1 MSPYAAPLRDM
12 RFVLNDVVGLDR
24 VAALPG
30 LDGTDGDLVAQIL
43 EEGGRLAG
51 DVLAPLNAVGD
62 RQHPRLENGVV
73 RTPDGFADAYRQFAE
88 GGWNGAPFEEE
99 YGGMGLPWL
108 VATALQEMWQSANL
122 AFGLCPLLTQAAID
136 ALREVGS
143 DEQKALYLPKLV
155 SGEWTGTMN
164 LTEPQAGTDLGAIRT
179 RAEKRDDGSYRLKG
193 QKIYITWGD
202 HDCTDN
208 IIHLVLARS
217 PDGIPGTKGLSLYIV
232 PKFIPDAD
240 GNPGVRNDVRPV
252 GLEHKLGIHASPT
265 CVMAYGE
272 DEGAVGWLVGEENRG
287 IEYMFIMMNN
297 ARLAVGLQGVAIAE
311 RAYQQAVDY
320 ARNRVQGRAIDGSQ
334 GSSGG
339 GVTIVNHPDVRRML
353 MTMKAQIEAM
363 RGLVYDTAAAIDIA
377 DRHADGDVAAAAQ
390 RRVDLLIPVAKA
402 WCTDTAVEICS
413 TNIQVHGGMG
423 FIEETGAAQ
432 HHRDARILPIYE
444 GANGVQAL
452 DLVGRKVARDGG
464 AAMGELIADIHATLA
479 ELSAETASD
488 TSLNAIHRHLSAG
501 VTALSSA
508 TEWVVVTM
516 PGDPAAVA
524 SQSAVLLR
532 MLGLVVGGWIM
543 ARSALAA
550 RAQIRDGANGDT
562 RYLEAKLVT
571 VHHYADHVLAQ
582 APSLLGTI
590 TAGGATVM
598 ALAEDQF

>member
-1 MSPYAAPLRDM
+1 MSPYAAPLREM
-12 RFVLNDVVGLDR
+12 RFVLNDVVGLAR
-24 VAALPG
+24 IAALPG
-30 LDGTDGDLVAQIL
+30 LETADGELVSQIL
-43 EEGGRLAG
+43 EEGGKLAG
-51 DVLAPLNAVGD
+51 DVLAPLNPVGD
-62 RQHPRLENGVV
+62 KSPPTLENGVV
-73 RTPDGFADAYRQFAE
+73 RTPDGIADAYRQFAE

-108 VATALQEMWQSANL
+108 VSTALQEMWQSANL

-179 RAEKRDDGSYRLKG
+179 KAEKAEDGTYRLKG

-208 IIHLVLARS
+208 IVHLVLARS

-252 GLEHKLGIHASPT
+252 GLEHKLGIHGSPT

-311 RAYQQAVDY
+311 RAYQQALDY
-320 ARNRVQGRAIDGSQ
+320 ARNRVQSRAIS

-339 GVTIVNHPDVRRML
+339 VTIINHPDVRRML

-363 RGLVYDTAAAIDIA
+363 RGLVYETAAAIDTA
-377 DRHADGDVAAAAQ
+377 DRHADRDVAAAAQ

-402 WCTDTAVEICS
+402 WCTDVAVEICS

-464 AAMGELIADIHATLA
+464 AAMGELLADMDATIAGLA
-479 ELSAETASD
+479 EHAAAD
-488 TSLNAIHRHLSAG
+488 TTLHAMHRHLVAG
-501 VTALSSA
+501 RRALADA
-508 TEWVVVTM
+508 TDWVVATM
-516 PGDPAAVA
+516 PSDPAAAA
-524 SQSAVLLR
+524 SPSAVYLELF
-532 MLGLVVGGWIM
+532 GLVAGGWMM
-543 ARSALAA
+543 ARAGLAA
-550 RAQIRDGANGDT
+550 RAQLSAGGDADT

-571 VHHYADHVLAQ
+571 VRHYADHVLAQ
-582 APSLLGTI
+582 APALLDTI
-590 TAGGATVM
+590 TAGGETVM

>member
-1 MSPYAAPLRDM
+1 MSIYAAPLRDM
-12 RFVLNDVVGLDR
+12 RFVMTDVVGLDQ
-24 VAALPG
+24 VNGLPG
-30 LDGTDGDLVAQIL
+30 LEAADADLVAQIL
-43 EEGGRLAG
+43 EEGGKFAA
-51 DVLAPLNAVGD
+51 DILAPLNAVGD
-62 RQHPRLENGVV
+62 RQGARLENGVV
-73 RTPDGFADAYRQFAE
+73 RTADGFAEAYRQFAE

-99 YGGMGLPWL
+99 WGGMGLPWL
-108 VATALQEMWQSANL
+108 VATALQEMWQGANL

-143 DEQKALYLPKLV
+143 DDQKALYLPKLV

-179 RAEKRDDGSYRLKG
+179 KAERQADGSYRLRG

-208 IIHLVLARS
+208 VVHLVLARS
-217 PDGIPGTKGLSLYIV
+217 PDDIPGTKGLSLYIV

-240 GNPGVRNDVRPV
+240 GRPGARNDVKPIS
-252 GLEHKLGIHASPT
+252 LEHKLGIHASPT

-272 DEGAVGWLVGEENRG
+272 DEGAIGWLVGEENRG

-297 ARLAVGLQGVAIAE
+297 ARLAVGLQGLAIAE

-320 ARNRVQGRAIDGSQ
+320 ARNRVQSRAIG
-334 GSSGG
+334 GSSGA
-339 GVTIVNHPDVRRML
+339 VSIIHHPDVRRML

-363 RGLVYDTAAAIDIA
+363 RGLVYDCAAAIDVA
-377 DRHADGDVAAAAQ
+377 DRAPDADQAAAAQ
-390 RRVDLLIPVAKA
+390 RRVDLLIPVVKA
-402 WCTDTAVEICS
+402 WCTDTALEICS

-464 AAMGELIADIHATLA
+464 AAMQEFLAEIDATLA
-479 ELSAETASD
+479 ELAPLAESD
-488 TSLNAIHRHLSAG
+488 TTLHAVHRHLTAGRSALG
-501 VTALSSA
+501 AA
-508 TEWVVVTM
+508 TDWVVSTM
-516 PGDPAAVA
+516 PTNPEAGA
-524 SQSAVLLR
+524 SPSALFLK
-532 MLGLVVGGWIM
+532 LFGLVAGGWEM

-550 RAQIRDGANGDT
+550 RRALAAGANGDA
-562 RYLEAKLVT
+562 RYLEGKLVT
-571 VHHYADHVLAQ
+571 VRHYADHVLSQ
-582 APSLLGTI
+582 APGLLDAI
-590 TAGGATVM
+590 TAGGDTVM
-598 ALAEDQF
+598 GLAEDQF

>member
-12 RFVLNDVVGLDR
+12 RFVLNDVVGLGR
-24 VAALPG
+24 IAALPG
-30 LDGTDGDLVAQIL
+30 LENADPELIAQVL
-43 EEGGRLAG
+43 EEGGKLAG

-62 RQHPRLENGVV
+62 KQHPWLENGVV
-73 RTPDGFADAYRQFAE
+73 RTPDGFAEAYRQFAE

-108 VATALQEMWQSANL
+108 VSTALQEMWQGANL

-136 ALREVGS
+136 ALREVGT
-143 DEQKALYLPKLV
+143 DAQKALYLPKLV

-179 RAEKRDDGSYRLKG
+179 KAEKCSDGSYRLKG
-193 QKIYITWGD
+193 QKIFITWGD

-208 IIHLVLARS
+208 IVHLVLARS
-217 PDGIPGTKGLSLYIV
+217 PDGIAGTKGLSLYIV

-272 DEGAVGWLVGEENRG
+272 EEGAVGWLVGEENRG

-320 ARNRVQGRAIDGSQ
+320 ARNRVQGRAIS

-339 GVTIVNHPDVRRML
+339 VAIINHPDVRRML

-363 RGLVYDTAAAIDIA
+363 RGLVYDTAAAIDTA
-377 DRHADGDVAAAAQ
+377 DRHADKDVAAAAR

-464 AAMGELIADIHATLA
+464 AAMGELISDIHATLA
-479 ELSAETASD
+479 DLSAETASD
-488 TSLNAIHRHLSAG
+488 IRLNAIHRHLSAG

-508 TEWVVVTM
+508 TEWVVTTM
-516 PGDPAAVA
+516 PSDPASAA
-524 SQSAVLLR
+524 SQSAVFLR
-532 MLGLVVGGWIM
+532 MFGLVVGGWIM

-550 RAQIRDGANGDT
+550 RALLKAGAEGDE

-590 TAGGATVM
+590 TAGGQTVM

>member
-1 MSPYAAPLRDM
+1 MTYAAPLRDM
-12 RFVLNDVVGLDR
+12 RFVLNDVIGLDR
-24 VAALPG
+24 VSRLPG
-30 LDGTDGDLVAQIL
+30 LDGTDADLVAQIL
-43 EEGGRLAG
+43 EEGGKFSG
-51 DVLAPLNAVGD
+51 DVLAPLNTVGD
-62 RQHPRLENGVV
+62 AQHARLENGVV
-73 RTPDGFADAYRQFAE
+73 RTADGFPDAYRQFAE

-99 YGGMGLPWL
+99 WGGMGLPWL

-136 ALREVGS
+136 ALRQVGS

-179 RAEKRDDGSYRLKG
+179 KAEKQADGSYRLKG

-217 PDGIPGTKGLSLYIV
+217 PDDIPGTKGLSLYIV
-232 PKFIPDAD
+232 PKFILDEN
-240 GNPGVRNDVRPV
+240 GNPGVRNDVKPV
-252 GLEHKLGIHASPT
+252 GLEHKLGIHGSPT

-272 DEGAVGWLVGEENRG
+272 DEGAKAWLVGEENRG

-320 ARNRVQGRAIDGSQ
+320 ARNRVQSRALTGSQ
-334 GSSGG
+334 G
-339 GVTIVNHPDVRRML
+339 GVTIINHPDVRRML

-363 RGLVYDTAAAIDIA
+363 RGLTYDVAAAIDTAERIT
-377 DRHADGDVAAAAQ
+377 DGDDAAKAQ
-390 RRVDLLIPVAKA
+390 RRVDLLIPVVKA

-464 AAMGELIADIHATLA
+464 AAMEELLADIDATLA
-479 ELSAETASD
+479 ELAAQGDD
-488 TSLNAIHRHLSAG
+488 TTLAALHRHLKAG
-501 VTALSSA
+501 RDTLKAA
-508 TEWVVVTM
+508 TDWVVATM
-516 PGDPAAVA
+516 PSDPAAGA
-524 SQSAVLLR
+524 SPSAVFLKLA
-532 MLGLVVGGWIM
+532 GLVTGGWMM
-543 ARSALAA
+543 ARAGLAA
-550 RAQIRDGANGDT
+550 RAQLSAGAED

-571 VHHYADHVLAQ
+571 VRHYADHVLAH
-582 APSLLGTI
+582 APSLIDTI
-590 TAGGATVM
+590 TAGGTTVM

>member
-12 RFVLNDVVGLDR
+12 RFVLNDVVGLGR
-24 VAALPG
+24 ITALPG
-30 LDGTDGDLVAQIL
+30 LDGTDPDLVSQIL
-43 EEGGRLAG
+43 EEGGKLAG
-51 DVLAPLNAVGD
+51 DVLAPLNSVGD
-62 RQHPRLENGVV
+62 KYPPTLENGVV
-73 RTPDGFADAYRQFAE
+73 RTPNGFPDAYRQFAE

-108 VATALQEMWQSANL
+108 VSTALQEMWQGANL

-179 RAEKRDDGSYRLKG
+179 KAEKQDDGSYRLRG

-202 HDCTDN
+202 HDCTAN

-217 PDGIPGTKGLSLYIV
+217 PDGVAGTKGLSLYIV

-240 GNPGVRNDVRPV
+240 GNPGTRNDVRPV

-320 ARNRVQGRAIDGSQ
+320 ARNRVQGRAIS

-339 GVTIVNHPDVRRML
+339 VTIINHPDVRRML

-363 RGLVYDTAAAIDIA
+363 RGLVYDTAAAIDTA
-377 DRHADGDVAAAAQ
+377 DRHGDKDIAAAAQ

-464 AAMGELIADIHATLA
+464 AAMGELLADIDTTLS
-479 ELSAETASD
+479 ELSEHAASD
-488 TSLNAIHRHLSAG
+488 TTLHAMHRHLSAG
-501 VTALSSA
+501 RKALAEA
-508 TEWVVVTM
+508 TDWVVATM
-516 PGDPAAVA
+516 PGDPAAAA
-524 SQSAVLLR
+524 SPSAVFLKLF
-532 MLGLVVGGWIM
+532 GLVAGGWLM
-543 ARSALAA
+543 ARSGLAA
-550 RAQIRDGANGDT
+550 RRLLSEGGDVDT

-571 VHHYADHVLAQ
+571 VRHYADHVLAQ
-582 APSLLGTI
+582 APSLLDTI
-590 TAGGATVM
+590 TAGGETVM

>member
-24 VAALPG
+24 IAALPG
-30 LDGTDGDLVAQIL
+30 FDGTDPDLVSQIL
-43 EEGGRLAG
+43 EEGGKLAG
-51 DVLAPLNAVGD
+51 DVLAPLNAIAD
-62 RQHPRLENGVV
+62 KQHPRLENGVV
-73 RTPDGFADAYRQFAE
+73 RTADGVADAYRQFAE

-108 VATALQEMWQSANL
+108 VSTALQEMWQGANL

-143 DEQKALYLPKLV
+143 EEQKALYLPKLV

-179 RAEKRDDGSYRLKG
+179 KATKQDDGSYRLKG

-217 PDGIPGTKGLSLYIV
+217 PDGIAGTKGLSLYIV
-232 PKFIPDAD
+232 PKFLPAAD
-240 GNPGVRNDVRPV
+240 GAPGARNDVRPV
-252 GLEHKLGIHASPT
+252 GLEHKLGIHGSPT

-320 ARNRVQGRAIDGSQ
+320 ARNRVQSRAIS
-334 GSSGG
+334 GSSA
-339 GVTIVNHPDVRRML
+339 GVTIIHHPDVRRML

-363 RGLVYDTAAAIDIA
+363 RGLVYDTAAAIDTA
-377 DRHADGDVAAAAQ
+377 DRHGDKDIAAAAQ

-464 AAMGELIADIHATLA
+464 AAMRELLADIDTTIADLTEHAAADTTLHAMHKQLVAGRAALA
-479 ELSAETASD
+479 E
-488 TSLNAIHRHLSAG
+488 
-501 VTALSSA
+501 A
-508 TEWVVVTM
+508 TDWVVATM
-516 PGDPAAVA
+516 PGDPAAAA
-524 SQSAVLLR
+524 SPSAVFLKLF
-532 MLGLVVGGWIM
+532 GLVAGGWLM
-543 ARSALAA
+543 ARSGLAA
-550 RAQIRDGANGDT
+550 RRLLTDGGAADT

-571 VHHYADHVLAQ
+571 VRHYADHVLAQ
-582 APSLLGTI
+582 APSLLDTI
-590 TAGGATVM
+590 TAGGETVM